1 MKIFKEIS
9 KLSDDELNEAIDKTD
24 RALMNLIDKDE
35 PERKDLLDRLNA
47 LGTERIKRKRQRYA
61 AHTIE
66 EELTVTNA
74 PEESS
79 NRTRIRH
86 LYIVDTVDG
95 KRRRLAFNHPLDQ
108 ILNSFILADHRNP
121 DGWIE
126 TADGDMIHSGRIIY
140 FSKQREEER

>member
-1 MKIFKEIS
+1 MRILR
-9 KLSDDELNEAIDKTD
+9 LSDKELNEAIAQTD
-24 RALMNLIDKDE
+24 RAILNLIDQDE
-35 PERKDLLDRLNA
+35 PERKELLDRMNA
-47 LGTERIKRKRQRYA
+47 LTLERIKRKRQRYA

-66 EELTVTNA
+66 EEPSMTNA

-79 NRTRIRH
+79 NRTRTRH
-86 LYIVDTVDG
+86 VYIVDTVDG

-108 ILNSFILADHRNP
+108 IINSFILADRRNP

-126 TADGDMIHSGRIIY
+126 TSDGDMIHSGRIIY